1 MDPHPSQQ
9 HAGLQH
15 AVWWPYQEVTRPKVH
30 HSVLAWDYYFHLTR
44 MVVGAISSFLQRQ
57 NYEPTL
63 AIFSRY
69 WVNFNCWKWPNI
81 ERQNLVIWSHCR
93 FSRFKGLL
101 PESSVPILGY
111 FFNLWQI
118 FEGLFSA
125 WPKFEP
131 TLGIFVPLGIFSF
144 YNKWPNIGYIISPS
158 GHTAR
163 EILKQTSQPRP
174 PSVRLSVRLTFP
186 NADEGMDRPIS
197 QLMQHTFWNLL
208 LCKNVGQS
216 WPLFVLFSSFMYYLG
231 VSITLPFLTRFSES
245 QCLHLL
251 TLSAAVT

>member
-1 MDPHPSQQ
+1 MLIFNCYLFVLLIIRYFFYKNTLPPLWLLQGSPMLMDPHPSQQ

-101 PESSVPILGY
+101 PESSVPILGN
-111 FFNLWQI
+111 FFKI
-118 FEGLFSA
+118 FGKFSRVYLA
-125 WPKFEP
+125 
-131 TLGIFVPLGIFSF
+131 LGQS
-144 YNKWPNIGYIISPS
+144 S
-158 GHTAR
+158 
-163 EILKQTSQPRP
+163 
-174 PSVRLSVRLTFP
+174 
-186 NADEGMDRPIS
+186 
-197 QLMQHTFWNLL
+197 NLL
-208 LCKNVGQS
+208 WEFWFLWAYFHFIINGQI
-216 WPLFVLFSSFMYYLG
+216 LD
-231 VSITLPFLTRFSES
+231 T
-245 QCLHLL
+245 
-251 TLSAAVT
+251 